1 MTLRLD
7 TTNTE
12 NDRNSLTTADA
23 LHDLKT
29 KPIQVSPGLRRFVHQ
44 SDFDGRGAIHWI
56 GETDAD
62 GEPAAAWTN
71 PGKAGRVG
79 VTWGEPSYGEAE
91 DALNRAVEGEC
102 EAAAQANAYYAFD
115 LKTYA
120 VNPTHYTIRHGLQDG
135 RRRLQNWHLQVRRK
149 RRQRKWIR
157 ERKREMYPQFVRC

>member
-1 MTLRLD
+1 M
-7 TTNTE
+7 
-12 NDRNSLTTADA
+12 
-23 LHDLKT
+23 
-29 KPIQVSPGLRRFVHQ
+29 
-44 SDFDGRGAIHWI
+44 
-56 GETDAD
+56 
-62 GEPAAAWTN
+62 
-71 PGKAGRVG
+71 
-79 VTWGEPSYGEAE
+79 TWGEPSYGEAE

-157 ERKREMYPQFVRC
+157 EREREKCILSLCVVKTIYRSSSTNNKSLSFFPSLILSLIPLPYRDQRTTVDGSP